1 MIEPIIE
8 IEVMDTGYMFSI
20 TGIEVL
26 GIVVG
31 IGLVGWWVYKTITD
45 DDPSIP

>member
-1 MIEPIIE
+1 MIEHIIE

-26 GIVVG
+26 CVLVG
-31 IGLVGWWVYKTITD
+31 IGLVGWWVYTIITD
-45 DDPSIP
+45 DDPHIP